1 MTDKGGHDHGSNR
14 KRIDF
19 PKCAEYSV
27 CQKIAKKKSQKYKVA
42 HPPSS
47 LSAIGPDDVGL
58 TRNINDNP
66 RSWRHTRG
74 I

>member
-1 MTDKGGHDHGSNR
+1 MGPIEKEL
-14 KRIDF
+14 IF
-19 PKCAEYSV
+19 PKCEEYSV
-27 CQKIAKKKSQKYKVA
+27 CKKIAKKSQKYKVP
-42 HPPSS
+42 HPPFS

-66 RSWRHTRG
+66 RSWRYTRG